1 MQLEPTIVSS
11 INNMANRMRRSILE
25 VALEA
30 GALSSHLGGGLSFV
44 DISAALFGHVMKYD
58 TDNPEWKE
66 RDRFI
71 LSKGHGVLGYYSA
84 LYDIGVITKEEL
96 LSFEKSGSFL
106 LGHPVKNRAKGIEF
120 SNGSLGMGLSL
131 GIGVALTNRIKKR
144 KCISY
149 VILGDGECNEGSVW
163 EAAMSAAH
171 YQLNNVVAIVDRN
184 TLQQTGSN
192 KQIMDLGNA
201 ADKFRSFNWFVRE
214 IDGHDIEAIL
224 QALLEE
230 RPQEKPLAIIAHT
243 RKGKGFSFCEDNN
256 AWHHAVLSRSQYE
269 KAMEELPTECRGE
282 SW

>member
-1 MQLEPTIVSS
+1 MQLEPTILSS
-11 INNMANRMRRSILE
+11 TNNMANRMRRSILE

-58 TDNPEWKE
+58 TDKPEWE
-66 RDRFI
+66 QRDRFI

-131 GIGVALTNRIKKR
+131 GIGVALANRIKKR

-230 RPQEKPLAIIAHT
+230 RPEEKPLAIIAHT

-269 KAMEELPTECRGE
+269 KAIEELPTECRGE